1 MISRRRLLISA
12 AVLTCP
18 FRAAAQIVGGGGAT
32 PVTWYAD
39 SVAGSDSNP
48 GTSQALPFQTLAAVK
63 TAIAANP
70 THTSV
75 ALKCGSSFRE
85 EISTATSI
93 VSYGSGAAPIIDG
106 ANVVTGWTLTAGQ
119 TTVWQQSVTIDVV
132 NISRLTAYQ
141 NGLLL
146 LRVANVSTCA
156 STPGSFV
163 DPGEPLSSPVTVQIN
178 PGGANNPNTDGNT
191 YEVSV
196 REYGIQCSGDD
207 SVVIGINT
215 KRQLINNGSCILIGL
230 GQTIINVLAQDGTKH
245 NLWTGNGSNVVDS
258 ICCRWD
264 ATTAVEPSN
273 NPIISYAN
281 SPETLA
287 GNTINLTRVGVYSD
301 ISYVANSAA
310 YFDHDDLATLL
321 TNYNAQQIWI
331 GNCNGFGSIAKNL
344 SINGYFITNNS
355 EFGVTAQSDNGSIN
369 YVQINDA
376 VSGSTNQDFF
386 LSKASAGGP
395 IVISNLVSYDVG
407 SPNPGLSLNSTLNG
421 TFLAFLNCFF
431 YHAGVRRTF
440 LDGGGWTSGSLTIM
454 NSIFANTAGGLML
467 EIPGG
472 VPYVGN
478 FNVFLSNGAAGT
490 LSMKYNGT
498 IYTTLAAWQAATGQD
513 AHSIA
518 LGASDLVALLSGTVA
533 NGDFRLGSTGAGA
546 QVAAIGAGPQFHWD
560 WNARAVAAGPPTR
573 WPTPPLTLAN
583 AQTYIQNPSAWSF

>member
-1 MISRRRLLISA
+1 
-12 AVLTCP
+12 
-18 FRAAAQIVGGGGAT
+18 
-32 PVTWYAD
+32 
-39 SVAGSDSNP
+39 
-48 GTSQALPFQTLAAVK
+48 VK

-132 NISRLTAYQ
+132 DISRLTAYQ

-146 LRVANVSTCA
+146 LRVANVATCA

-264 ATTAVEPSN
+264 APTSVEPVN

-281 SPETLA
+281 SPETLS
-287 GNTINLTRVGVYSD
+287 GNTISLTRVGVFSD
-301 ISYVANSAA
+301 VGYVSNSAA
-310 YFDHDDLATLL
+310 YYDHDDLMTLL
-321 TNYNAQQIWI
+321 TNFNAQQVWI
-331 GNCNGFGSIAKNL
+331 GGCNGIGPIAKNVTV
-344 SINGYFITNNS
+344 NGYFATLSS
-355 EFGVTAQSDNGSIN
+355 EFGVGATADNGALN
-369 YVQINDA
+369 YIQVNDTVFA
-376 VSGSTNQDFF
+376 NTNQDFSF
-386 LSKASAGGP
+386 APASAGGP
-395 IVISNLVSYDVG
+395 IVLSHSVLYDDGSN
-407 SPNPGLSLNSTLNG
+407 NACINFNSTLNKVK
-421 TFLAFLNCFF
+421 LSFLNWVF
-431 YHAGVRRTF
+431 YHAANRRTF
-440 LDGGGWTSGSLTIM
+440 FDSTGWTSGSLTLKYC
-454 NSIFANTAGGLML
+454 IFMHSTGGNML
-467 EIPGG
+467 VIPTT
-472 VPYVGN
+472 VPYVGDY
-478 FNVFLSNGAAGT
+478 NVFVGATATSLSLT
-490 LSMKYNGT
+490 YNGT
-498 IYTTLAAWQAATGQD
+498 TYTTLATWQAATGQD
-513 AHSIA
+513 MHSIA
-518 LGASDLVALLSGTVA
+518 LGASDVAALFSGTVA

-546 QVAAIGAGPQFHWD
+546 QAAAIGAGPQFHWD
-560 WNARAVAAGPPTR
+560 WVAKAVASGPPSR